1 MKPTCI
7 AFVLLC
13 VWLSLQIKSYSA
25 TTDSLF
31 TSSPSNGNYR
41 LIVAASA
48 NVVAFSG
55 TLLLLDQLW
64 YQQYPRT
71 SFHFHNDL
79 NDWKQMDKLGH
90 TVSSY
95 QFSQLSYYS
104 FRWANLDNR
113 QSALWGGL
121 SGTLIISTIE
131 ILDGF
136 SAQWGFSWADMGANL
151 LGSASFLSQQLLW
164 EEQKIKWKY
173 SYSRTGI
180 EQYRPEMFGSTL
192 AENLIKD
199 YNGHTF
205 WISANLSS
213 LFGLPDGFPKW
224 LNLAIGH
231 GASGMLGSE
240 SNPEAINDA
249 LLPRMPR
256 YRQWYI
262 APDIAL
268 SRIET
273 GSEFLNNLLSAI
285 DLIKFPTPT
294 LEFNSQNKWEW
305 HWIFF

>member
-1 MKPTCI
+1 MNRALVLFVCI
-7 AFVLLC
+7 S
-13 VWLSLQIKSYSA
+13 SLQINTYGSVA
-25 TTDSLF
+25 DSLLYN
-31 TSSPSNGNYR
+31 TQPADNSR
-41 LIVAASA
+41 LLIASSA
-48 NVVAFSG
+48 NAVAFSG
-55 TLLLLDQLW
+55 TLLILDQMW

-71 SFHFHNDL
+71 QFHFHNDL
-79 NDWKQMDKLGH
+79 HDWMQMDKLGH
-90 TVSSY
+90 TVSSHR
-95 QFSQLSYYS
+95 FSQLSYYS
-104 FRWANLDNR
+104 FRWAGLDNR
-113 QSALWGGL
+113 RSALWGSI
-121 SGTLIISTIE
+121 SGTMIISTIE

-151 LGSASFLSQQLLW
+151 VGSASFLSQQLLW
-164 EEQKIKWKY
+164 GEQKIMWKY

-180 EQYRPEMFGSTL
+180 EQYRPGMFGASL

-213 LFGLPDGFPKW
+213 LLGLPDGFPKW

-240 SNPEAINDA
+240 TNPETLNGII
-249 LLPRMPR
+249 LPQFTR

-273 GSEFLNNLLSAI
+273 GSTFLNGLLSAI
-285 DLIKFPTPT
+285 DFIKIPTPT
-294 LEFNSQNKWEW
+294 LEFNSQNKLVW
-305 HWIFF
+305 HWMFF